1 MKLDVENQALK
12 VVLIIVATF
21 VDVLIAF
28 SAGCNYK
35 IYAQYNFGLS
45 EKSSSFAA
53 IFAVILT
60 MAYIRFNHKIREY
73 IVSDHNK
80 EEKE

>member
-1 MKLDVENQALK
+1 MKLDVENQGLK
-12 VVLIIVATF
+12 VALIIVATF

-45 EKSSSFAA
+45 EKWSSFAA
-53 IFAVILT
+53 IFAVVLT
-60 MAYIRFNHKIREY
+60 MGYIRFNHKIREY
-73 IVSDHNK
+73 IVSEPSK
-80 EEKE
+80 EEK